1 MIIMVGE
8 NMNST
13 LLLVIITLGIVAVI
27 AIIIVLHS
35 IHSRRTKELKKI
47 IDNLEIEKNK
57 IDSTPIMPELS
68 KVESLTQNE
77 KLNIIYNNWKER
89 LADIKENQIPA
100 LTDMLIETEYSLN
113 KTNYKGTM
121 YKIAKLE
128 MEIYK
133 VRTNS
138 EILLNEIK
146 GVTSSEERNRK
157 IMTGFKADYRDLYQ
171 KFVNNQNEYGDVAH
185 SISLQFETITK
196 TFELFEHAIEKKE
209 VLEINDIIKSVEN
222 MLKNMDVVIEEVP
235 SILLMAKTVIPKKI
249 EEAEYTYQKMQKE
262 GYPLDYL
269 NVEYNISEATKKLAD
284 ILDRTK
290 VLNLED
296 NLFELKVLSD
306 YFDTLF
312 NDFEKEKV
320 EKNNYDEINDKF
332 KTKLNK
338 MNSLVD
344 EIFNQ
349 INEVRNIYNLSKDD
363 IKNLQEVN
371 EDLQI
376 LNKDYQILID
386 NTKNNSF
393 AFSKVIKEIENLFVR
408 LVGIEDSLDNSL
420 DSIGSMRDDEIR
432 ARQQLEE
439 IKTILKKSKMYIRD
453 YNLPTI
459 PKNYYTELNEASA
472 AIKEIVKELE
482 KKPITI
488 KTLNTRVDTARDL
501 VLKLYTRTKELVK
514 NAKFAEIAIVYGN
527 KYRSSVQGIDKNLT
541 YCEVLFFKGE
551 YKKSLELTI
560 NLLNRIEPG
569 IYNKLLNLYKD

>member
-1 MIIMVGE
+1 
-8 NMNST
+8 MNST
-13 LLLVIITLGIVAVI
+13 LLLVIITLGIVAI
-27 AIIIVLHS
+27 ITIIIVLNS

-57 IDSTPIMPELS
+57 IDSTPIIPELS
-68 KVESLTQNE
+68 KIESLAKNE
-77 KLNIIYNNWKER
+77 KLDIIYHNWQER
-89 LADIKENQIPA
+89 LTDIKENQIPN

-146 GVTSSEERNRK
+146 GVTSSEERNRNA
-157 IMTGFKADYRDLYQ
+157 ITSFKSEYRNLYKKFTSNQRDYGEVSH
-171 KFVNNQNEYGDVAH
+171 F
-185 SISLQFETITK
+185 ITLQFETIAK
-196 TFELFEHAIEKKE
+196 SFELFERSMEKKE
-209 VLEINDIIKSVEN
+209 VMEINDIIKSVEN
-222 MLKNMDVVIEEVP
+222 MLKNMAVVIDEVP
-235 SILLMAKTVIPKKI
+235 TILLMAKTVIPKKI
-249 EEAEYTYQKMQKE
+249 EETNSTYLKLQEE

-269 NVEYNISEATKKLAD
+269 NVESNIIEANKKIAD

-312 NDFEKEKV
+312 NDFEKEKI
-320 EKNNYDEINDKF
+320 EKNNYEETNNKF
-332 KTKLNK
+332 YTKLKKINK
-338 MNSLVD
+338 IVT
-344 EIFNQ
+344 EIFNE
-349 INEVRNIYNLSKDD
+349 IDEIRNVYHLSKED
-363 IKNLQEVN
+363 IKTLETMN
-371 EDLQI
+371 EELKT
-376 LNKDYQILID
+376 LNKEYQSFL
-386 NTKNNSF
+386 NNSKKNNF
-393 AFSKVIKEIENLFVR
+393 AFSKKITEIENLFVK
-408 LVGIEDSLDNSL
+408 LVAIEDNLDNAL
-420 DSIGSMRDDEIR
+420 DSLGSMRDDEMR

-439 IKTILKKSKMYIRD
+439 IKSILKESKMYIRE
-453 YNLPTI
+453 YNLPTV
-459 PKNYYTELNEASA
+459 PKSYYTELNEANA

-501 VLKLYTRTKELVK
+501 VLKLYTKTKELIK
-514 NAKFAEIAIVYGN
+514 NARFAEMAIVYGN
-527 KYRSSVQGIDKNLT
+527 KYRSSVEGIDKNLT

-551 YKKSLELTI
+551 YKKSLELSI

-569 IYNKLLNLYKD
+569 IYDKLLHLYGE